1 VHILNNSIITILDKQ
16 LDALTLRQRV
26 IANNVANANTPGFK
40 KSEVAF
46 SNQLRDAMDKNG
58 IHLRYSHPKH
68 ITTRRSVSEI
78 EAKVVT
84 TENTIMNYGK
94 NNVDVEQEMVNLA
107 ANTIMYNA
115 VSRMIS
121 GKLTSMG
128 NVIKGGR

>member
-1 VHILNNSIITILDKQ
+1 MHILKNDILTILDKQ
-16 LDALTLRQRV
+16 LDALTVRQRV

-40 KSEVAF
+40 KSEVSF
-46 SNQLRDAMDKNG
+46 SNQLRDAMDNKH

-84 TENTIMNYGK
+84 TENTIMNYGQ

-115 VSRMIS
+115 VSRMMS
-121 GKLTSMG
+121 GKLTTTG
-128 NVIKGGR
+128 YVIKGGK